1 MVRLGVNLDHVA
13 TLREARK
20 VNYPSPL
27 KAAFIAEEA
36 GADGITMHLRQDR
49 RHIQENDIADV
60 IKHIS
65 LPINIELAIVPEMV
79 NIVSELKPHHCCLVP
94 ERVSE
99 ITTEGG
105 LNIIEFE
112 NETGEAIER
121 LKSKG
126 IFVSLFIEPELEIIE
141 KAVKLGAD
149 AIEFNTSLYSD
160 SKTSEE
166 RNIQIERIK
175 KAAKFTAENYNLEIH
190 AGHGLNYTNVKF
202 IRDIPEIIEYN
213 IGHSIIA
220 RSVFSGLYNA
230 IIEMRKLLRCS

>member
-1 MVRLGVNLDHVA
+1 MTRLGVNLDHVA

-36 GADGITMHLRQDR
+36 GVDGITMHLRQDR
-49 RHIQENDIADV
+49 RHIQERDIEDV

-65 LPINIELAIVPEMV
+65 LPINVELAIVPEMV
-79 NIVSELKPHHCCLVP
+79 DIVSNLKPQHCCLVP
-94 ERVSE
+94 ERVTE

-105 LNIIEFE
+105 LNIIEYE
-112 NETGEAIER
+112 NETGAAVEK

-126 IFVSLFIEPELEIIE
+126 IFVSLFIEPETELVK
-141 KAVKLGAD
+141 KAHELGAD
-149 AIEFNTSLYSD
+149 AIEFNTSLYSE
-160 SKTSEE
+160 SRTPEE
-166 RNIQIERIK
+166 RNIQLDRIK
-175 KAAKFTAENYNLEIH
+175 KAASFTRQNYSMELH
-190 AGHGLNYTNVKF
+190 AGHGLNYNNVKF
-202 IRDIPEIIEYN
+202 IREIPEIIEYN

-230 IIEMRKLLRCS
+230 IYEMRKLLRCL

>member
-49 RHIQENDIADV
+49 RHIQERDIEDV

-65 LPINIELAIVPEMV
+65 LPVNVELAIVPEMV
-79 NIVSELKPHHCCLVP
+79 DIVSDLKPQHCCLVP
-94 ERVSE
+94 ERVTE

-112 NETGEAIER
+112 NETGAAIEK
-121 LKSKG
+121 LKSKD
-126 IFVSLFIEPELEIIE
+126 ISVSLFIEPEIEIIKKGVE
-141 KAVKLGAD
+141 LGTN

-160 SKTSEE
+160 SKTPGE
-166 RNIQIERIK
+166 RNIQIKRIQ
-175 KAAKFTAENYNLEIH
+175 KAARFTAENYSLEIH

-213 IGHSIIA
+213 IGHSIIS

-230 IIEMRKLLRCS
+230 IIEMKKLLRCL